1 MSLKLIVSPPRSP
14 AMNSSYSTNLENP
27 QATTH
32 ETKAS
37 SPWHRLSDKRV
48 LFFTLPLLIAATIVE
63 FVILA
68 TGYTYQK
75 TVSVPQGMGVTF
87 LGIGP
92 IGATI
97 LAVECLKLP
106 LAIWASSRV
115 GFQKLFM
122 LCAGLPLICLLTFQL
137 VKDMAV
143 YEMGVAMAPA
153 AEMLEKASAEEIRI
167 AQLKGELEAIE
178 QKKDDRELAL
188 AQLDARHAKTKGD
201 LEEALAHNEAT
212 REEANTLTEYQKT
225 ELNEVEARQ
234 AAIIKQADADAAQIN
249 EALAELR
256 AQREVEVG
264 RSSVWNAEEARIENA
279 HKLAMAAYTNQMA
292 AYEKD
297 KERYENANF
306 LKRKVMKKPVDPGVP
321 PVRETNTILKPTALE
336 EIDAQ
341 IEAKMTELADVNA
354 QRRARVAQ
362 VAADA
367 RVLREQFEGRSST
380 QREDTDRK
388 REELLGALA
397 LAADEWKADRE
408 QIDQEVATSV
418 QRVDGIR
425 EEIDASRER
434 AEGFYE
440 AREAAIRET
449 QVHRIATTVE
459 IVRGMLFGERP
470 MSITATSK
478 ERGDVL
484 TDQISMVRIWVYPAL
499 AFIVAFLPMLMVE
512 VGCTSLFKPES
523 QRTRR
528 RGLLN
533 RSFFELYRRAVRQ
546 EICRAERMTA
556 EATNQLAARN
566 RELTE
571 AKAEAAELLKE
582 KDSEAQKAREA
593 MAEVTA
599 DCEERLKRKEE
610 DRVAKCA
617 DLEESLNRAT
627 AEIDELRYLQT
638 AEVERQVQLR
648 QSAWS
653 ERLAKINQ
661 GWDEQLAAKEAER
674 TALIQA
680 HDEKLLAL
688 TAEYKAQ
695 VTDARRQLTE
705 AEQTAKETSAK
716 WSQELKESVQAHEAA
731 EARLKHQADS
741 FELQLER
748 VKENSA
754 REVEAA
760 IRQEKQRLERQYAE
774 LEKSLRH
781 RDEDFD
787 HQLKQREQEL
797 TFEFEKRL
805 ADQKAD
811 AEEEAR
817 QRESDVE
824 RRLEVRSREV
834 AARWKQELQQK
845 EESFQVRLKQQQLRI
860 LSQAELNLSD
870 ALAQAEEDFRDRE
883 EELKRDLEVQSRD
896 VEARFRGELQ
906 QKELAF
912 HVQLKQSE
920 QEWRDKADSRESQMR
935 NQWAADLKTREQEW
949 EREMVS
955 RVSAVAARLDQDIQQ
970 KEEGF
975 QKKLAQREKELQSQ
989 FNARRV
995 ELQDQAEQD
1004 VRRRDLEI
1012 EELRGA
1018 IAPLKA
1024 QLSRI
1029 EKERDEA
1036 KLSAFEGTRQ
1046 VKDLR
1051 GKLMDLSSS
1060 LNGRSNGEEI
1070 DEDWIRNNGV

>member
-1 MSLKLIVSPPRSP
+1 
-14 AMNSSYSTNLENP
+14 MNSSYPTNPENP
-27 QATTH
+27 QATTQ
-32 ETKAS
+32 ETKAL

-48 LFFTLPLLIAATIVE
+48 LFFTLPLLVAATIVE

-75 TVSVPQGMGVTF
+75 TVSVPPGMGVTF

-106 LAIWASSRV
+106 LAIWAASRV

-122 LCAGLPLICLLTFQL
+122 LGVGLPLICLLTFQL

-167 AQLKGELEAIE
+167 EQLKGELEAIGK
-178 QKKDDRELAL
+178 KKDDRELAL
-188 AQLDARHAKTKGD
+188 AELDARHAKTKTD

-212 REEANTLTEYQKT
+212 REEASTLTEYQRT
-225 ELNEVEARQ
+225 ELNEVEVRQ

-249 EALAELR
+249 EALADLR
-256 AQREVEVG
+256 ARREVEVG

-279 HKLAMAAYTNQMA
+279 HKVAMAAYANELA

-297 KERYENANF
+297 KEAYENANF
-306 LKRKVMKKPVDPGVP
+306 LKRKVMRKPVDPGVP

-341 IEAKMTELADVNA
+341 IEARMAELADVNT

-380 QREDTDRK
+380 RREDTDRK

-408 QIDQEVATSV
+408 QIDQEVAASV
-418 QRVDGIR
+418 RKVDGIR

-434 AEGFYE
+434 AESFYE

-459 IVRGMLFGERP
+459 IVRGLLFGERP

-478 ERGDVL
+478 ERGDIL

-528 RGLLN
+528 RGLLS
-533 RSFFELYRRAVRQ
+533 RRIYELYKRAVRQ
-546 EICRAERMTA
+546 QICRAERMA
-556 EATNQLAARN
+556 GEASSQLAARK
-566 RELTE
+566 RELIE
-571 AKAEAAELLKE
+571 VRAEAAALLEE
-582 KDSEAQKAREA
+582 KNSEAQKAHEA
-593 MAEVTA
+593 IARITA
-599 DCEERLKRKEE
+599 DCEEQLERKDEE
-610 DRVAKCA
+610 CLAKCA

-638 AEVERQVQLR
+638 AEVERQVQIR
-648 QSAWS
+648 QNAWS
-653 ERLAKINQ
+653 ERLSKINQ
-661 GWDEQLAAKEAER
+661 GWDEQLAAKEAEQS
-674 TALIQA
+674 ALIQA
-680 HDEKLLAL
+680 HDKKVLAL
-688 TAEYKAQ
+688 VEEHKKQMAE
-695 VTDARRQLTE
+695 VRRQLVE
-705 AEQTAKETSAK
+705 AERTAEESSTMLSN
-716 WSQELKESVQAHEAA
+716 ELKECVQALEAA

-741 FELQLER
+741 FELQLEH
-748 VKENSA
+748 VKESST
-754 REVEAA
+754 REVEMV
-760 IRQEKQRLERQYAE
+760 IRQEKQRLERQYAD
-774 LEKSLRH
+774 LEKSLRL

-787 HQLKQREQEL
+787 HRLKQREKEL
-797 TFEFEKRL
+797 TFEFEKQL
-805 ADQKAD
+805 ADQKAH

-817 QRESDVE
+817 QREADVE
-824 RRLEVRSREV
+824 RRLDVRSREV

-845 EESFQVRLKQQQLRI
+845 DESFQVRLKQQELR
-860 LSQAELNLSD
+860 LHSQAALDLSD
-870 ALAQAEEDFRDRE
+870 ALAQAEEEFRDRE
-883 EELKRDLEVQSRD
+883 EELKRDLEVRSRD

-912 HVQLKQSE
+912 HVKLKQSE
-920 QEWRDKADSRESQMR
+920 REWRDKADSRESEVR
-935 NQWAADLKTREQEW
+935 DQWAADLKTREQEW
-949 EREMVS
+949 EREMDS
-955 RVSAVAARLDQDIQQ
+955 RVSAVEARLAQDIQQ

-989 FNARRV
+989 FNVRRT

-1004 VRRRDLEI
+1004 IRRRDLEI
-1012 EELRGA
+1012 EELRNT

-1029 EKERDEA
+1029 EKERDDA
-1036 KLSAFEGTRQ
+1036 KLSASEGTRQ

-1060 LNGRSNGEEI
+1060 LNGRKIGDEI
-1070 DEDWIRNNGV
+1070 DEDWIRSNGV